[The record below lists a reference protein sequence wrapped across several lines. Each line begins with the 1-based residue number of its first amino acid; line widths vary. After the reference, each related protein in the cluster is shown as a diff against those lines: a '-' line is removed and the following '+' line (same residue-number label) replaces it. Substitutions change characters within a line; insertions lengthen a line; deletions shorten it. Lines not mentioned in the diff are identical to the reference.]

1 MSYDVEA
8 IRAQFPI
15 LQQTVRGKPLVY
27 LDNAASVQK
36 PQAVIDTIA
45 QVYSEQ
51 YANIHRGV
59 HWMSEQTTIRYDKA
73 RQTVASFIN
82 AANARQIVFTRGATE
97 SINLVAYSY
106 LEPLLSAGDEIVV
119 TELEHHANIVPWQLL
134 CQRKGAVLKVLPI
147 LDNGELDLAQLPR
160 LLTTKT
166 KMLAVAHVSNALG
179 TINPISDIIAQAK
192 AQNIPILIDGA
203 QAVPHLTVDIQALD
217 PDFYVFSGHKI
228 YGPSG
233 IGALYAK
240 VEHLEKMQ
248 PYQSGG
254 DMIASVTFEHTDFAE
269 YPQKFEAGTPYI
281 EGAIGFAAAIDWM
294 NQVGIENIAAHELD
308 LLEYATAQFRQ
319 VKGLT
324 IIGDAS
330 EKSSVLSFLLDN
342 AHPHDIGT
350 MLDQHGVAIRT
361 GQHCAQPLMERL
373 GIPATARASFAAY
386 NTRAEVDALV
396 SAIVDVNEMFG

>member
-1 MSYDVEA
+1 M
-8 IRAQFPI
+8 
-15 LQQTVRGKPLVY
+15 
-27 LDNAASVQK
+27 
-36 PQAVIDTIA
+36 
-45 QVYSEQ
+45 
-51 YANIHRGV
+51 
-59 HWMSEQTTIRYDKA
+59 
-73 RQTVASFIN
+73 
-82 AANARQIVFTRGATE
+82 
-97 SINLVAYSY
+97 
-106 LEPLLSAGDEIVV
+106 LSAGDEIVV